1 MPGTYAAGV
10 ERIADG
16 IWRWTARH
24 PEWHPGVWGAE
35 VGCYALP
42 GAGRTV
48 LIDPLAP
55 EGDDGFWE
63 RLDGV
68 VAGAVVVVI
77 TIGYHLRSAE
87 EVCARYPGTTVWGHR
102 NVGRRMADATAFR
115 ELSTEHAPAGV
126 RAYGIGKPRRAELP
140 VLVESHRALAFGDA
154 VVGTDSGLRMWCN
167 EPVDERRLRFY
178 AERFAPTLE
187 PVLAEPFDHV
197 LVTHGRPAV
206 DDGTEALAAAVHG
219 PPWYHRG

>member
-1 MPGTYAAGV
+1 V

-24 PEWHPGVWGAE
+24 PEWHPGAWGAE
-35 VGCYALP
+35 VGCYALA
-42 GAGRTV
+42 GAAGTT

-55 EGDDGFWE
+55 EGDEGFWG

-68 VAGAVVVVI
+68 VTGPVVVLI

-87 EVCARYPGTTVWGHR
+87 AVCARYPGTTVWGHR
-102 NVGRRMADATAFR
+102 NVGRRMADTTPFR
-115 ELSTEHAPAGV
+115 ELSPAGAPPGV
-126 RAYGIGKPRRAELP
+126 RAYAIGRPQRAELP

-154 VVGTDSGLRMWCN
+154 IVGTGHGLRMWCN
-167 EPVDERRLRFY
+167 EPVDDRRRRFY
-178 AERFAPTLE
+178 AERFAPTVE
-187 PVLAEPFDHV
+187 PILAEPFDHV
-197 LVTHGRPAV
+197 LVTHGPPVVSGGPR
-206 DDGTEALAAAVHG
+206 ALADAVHA

>member
-1 MPGTYAAGV
+1 V
-10 ERIADG
+10 NEIADG

-35 VGCYALP
+35 VGCYALV

-55 EGDDGFWE
+55 EGDPGFWE

-68 VAGAVVVVI
+68 VTGDVVSLI

-87 EVCARYPGTTVWGHR
+87 AVCARYPGATVWGHR
-102 NVGRRMADATAFR
+102 NVGRRMADPTPFR
-115 ELSTEHAPAGV
+115 DLAPDSTPEGV
-126 RAYGIGKPRRAELP
+126 RAYAIGKPRRAELP

-167 EPVDERRLRFY
+167 EPIDERRAVRPRPRH
-178 AERFAPTLE
+178 A
-187 PVLAEPFDHV
+187 
-197 LVTHGRPAV
+197 RPA
-206 DDGTEALAAAVHG
+206 GRRRRGGHARGGRARAALVSPRVARLS
-219 PPWYHRG
+219 RGSRRSGSR

>member
-1 MPGTYAAGV
+1 MSSIPPV
-10 ERIADG
+10 ERLADG

-24 PEWHPGVWGAE
+24 PEWHPGSWGAE
-35 VGCYALP
+35 VGCYALT
-42 GAGRTV
+42 GGGRTV

-55 EGDDGFWE
+55 EGDAGFWP

-68 VAGAVVVVI
+68 VTGEVVVLI

-87 EVCARYPGTTVWGHR
+87 DVVARYPGTSVWGHR

-115 ELSTEHAPAGV
+115 ELAPQNTPAGV
-126 RAYGIGKPRRAELP
+126 RAFAIGRPRRAELP
-140 VLVESHRALAFGDA
+140 VLVESHAALAFGDA
-154 VVGTDSGLRMWCN
+154 VVGTDTGLRMWCN

-178 AERFAPTLE
+178 AERFGPTLE
-187 PVLAEPFDHV
+187 PILAEDVDAV
-197 LVTHGRPAV
+197 LVTHGPAV
-206 DDGTEALAAAVHG
+206 ARDGRRALNDAITQ